1 MSEDTPPPALPLS
14 QPPLSSDDEKAASA
28 MTTAAA
34 AVAKSRATSEEPS
47 SSGGASGGSGGSSG
61 DQHGDM
67 RLQQQNVPNSNRN
80 SNSLKQFTQRFRSFS
95 NDLLRSIESAHDMV
109 DLSNSNFATA
119 THLAAAQH
127 FLGILAPFDSFITIY
142 I

>member
-28 MTTAAA
+28 MTTAVS
-34 AVAKSRATSEEPS
+34 AVEAKSRATSEEPS
-47 SSGGASGGSGGSSG
+47 SSGGASGGSSG

-67 RLQQQNVPNSNRN
+67 RLQQQNLPNSNRN

-127 FLGILAPFDSFITIY
+127 FLGI
-142 I
+142 

>member
-28 MTTAAA
+28 MTTAVS
-34 AVAKSRATSEEPS
+34 AVEAKSRATSEEPS
-47 SSGGASGGSGGSSG
+47 SSGGGASGGSSG

-127 FLGILAPFDSFITIY
+127 FLGI
-142 I
+142 